1 MKTSA
6 TLALAVGL
14 VASQGLAAPALGDKP
29 VKWEYAELNIQR
41 GLQRFVT
48 GDEEINARSWEE
60 LADKLKAPTPKK
72 EGTPSVHKLRVLNRL
87 GADGWEL
94 AEHLGTDGTTGMATW
109 TFKRRVP

>member
-1 MKTSA
+1 MT
-6 TLALAVGL
+6 
-14 VASQGLAAPALGDKP
+14 
-29 VKWEYAELNIQR
+29 I
-41 GLQRFVT
+41 RFVT
-48 GDEEINARSWEE
+48 GDEEINAKSWEE